1 MTRKKVRWGNWRH
14 SNGKKLESGNNR
26 NYTRKL
32 WQKKIGPKKK
42 KKKRKNQWQK
52 KLKIYNI
59 QVYLFGEGGV
69 FKIDVRFGIV
79 GLNLPKKNNTA
90 FLSGERIE
98 CRQQN

>member
-1 MTRKKVRWGNWRH
+1 MT
-14 SNGKKLESGNNR
+14 E
-26 NYTRKL
+26 
-32 WQKKIGPKKK
+32 KIGPKKK
-42 KKKRKNQWQK
+42 KQRKNQWQK

-98 CRQQN
+98 CRQQNYTLFAFIL

>member
-1 MTRKKVRWGNWRH
+1 MATTETTLENYDRKKLV
-14 SNGKKLESGNNR
+14 
-26 NYTRKL
+26 
-32 WQKKIGPKKK
+32 QKKK
-42 KKKRKNQWQK
+42 KQRKNQWQK

-69 FKIDVRFGIV
+69 FKIDVRFGIM

>member
-1 MTRKKVRWGNWRH
+1 MATTETTLENYDRKKLV
-14 SNGKKLESGNNR
+14 
-26 NYTRKL
+26 
-32 WQKKIGPKKK
+32 QKKK
-42 KKKRKNQWQK
+42 KQRKNQWQK
-52 KLKIYNI
+52 KLKMYNI

>member
-1 MTRKKVRWGNWRH
+1 MATTETTLEHYDRKKLV
-14 SNGKKLESGNNR
+14 
-26 NYTRKL
+26 
-32 WQKKIGPKKK
+32 KKK
-42 KKKRKNQWQK
+42 KKQRKNQWQK

>member
-42 KKKRKNQWQK
+42 KAKKKSMAKKAKN
-52 KLKIYNI
+52 L
-59 QVYLFGEGGV
+59 
-69 FKIDVRFGIV
+69 
-79 GLNLPKKNNTA
+79 
-90 FLSGERIE
+90 
-98 CRQQN
+98 

>member
-1 MTRKKVRWGNWRH
+1 MATTETTLENYDRKKLV
-14 SNGKKLESGNNR
+14 
-26 NYTRKL
+26 
-32 WQKKIGPKKK
+32 QKKK
-42 KKKRKNQWQK
+42 KQRKNQWQK

>member
-1 MTRKKVRWGNWRH
+1 MATTETTLENYDRKKLV
-14 SNGKKLESGNNR
+14 
-26 NYTRKL
+26 
-32 WQKKIGPKKK
+32 QKKKQKKK
-42 KKKRKNQWQK
+42 QWQK

>member
-1 MTRKKVRWGNWRH
+1 MATTETTLENYDRKKLV
-14 SNGKKLESGNNR
+14 
-26 NYTRKL
+26 
-32 WQKKIGPKKK
+32 QKKK
-42 KKKRKNQWQK
+42 KQRKNQWQK

-69 FKIDVRFGIV
+69 FEIDVRFGIV

-90 FLSGERIE
+90 ILSGERIE

>member
-1 MTRKKVRWGNWRH
+1 MTEK
-14 SNGKKLESGNNR
+14 NG
-26 NYTRKL
+26 
-32 WQKKIGPKKK
+32 QKKKE
-42 KKKRKNQWQK
+42 RKNQWQK

-98 CRQQN
+98 CRQQNLTLFAFILRPLIFKEKRSSNINFH